1 MKIEVVKIYFFSEYK
16 KIFMVFF
23 SFIESCFSTESIF
36 NINLNFNM
44 GTSNENKEV
53 KKNIFK
59 LVIVKSD
66 VFNYEL
72 NLENSRITQF
82 DTQLRF
88 VNNAPE
94 LVKTSILPPIYIK
107 KTQIGKTISEVIH
120 NDISTFYK
128 NFVKSVIDHK
138 NSLKLHIILN
148 DIHILIIGI
157 PIVDNRDNIIFCI
170 LYEIPYKETENF
182 LDLSD
187 NYDCV

>member
-1 MKIEVVKIYFFSEYK
+1 
-16 KIFMVFF
+16 MVFF
-23 SFIESCFSTESIF
+23 SLIESCFSTESIF

-44 GTSNENKEV
+44 GGSNENKDV

-59 LVIVKSD
+59 LVIAKSD
-66 VFNYEL
+66 NFNYEL
-72 NLENSRITQF
+72 NLDNSRITQY
-82 DTQLRF
+82 DTQLKF
-88 VNNAPE
+88 INNVPE
-94 LVKTSILPPIYIK
+94 LVKTSILPPIYVK
-107 KTQIGKTISEVIH
+107 KIQMGKTISEVVH

-157 PIVDNRDNIIFCI
+157 PILDNIDNIVFCV

-182 LDLSD
+182 NASFDS
-187 NYDCV
+187 

>member
-1 MKIEVVKIYFFSEYK
+1 
-16 KIFMVFF
+16 MVFF

-44 GTSNENKEV
+44 GGSENKDV

-59 LVIVKSD
+59 LVIAKSD
-66 VFNYEL
+66 NFNYEL
-72 NLENSRITQF
+72 NLDNSRITQY
-82 DTQLRF
+82 DTQLKF
-88 VNNAPE
+88 IYNVPE
-94 LVKTSILPPIYIK
+94 LLKTSILPPIYVK
-107 KTQIGKTISEVIH
+107 KTQMGKTISEVIH

-148 DIHILIIGI
+148 DIHILVIGT
-157 PIVDNRDNIIFCI
+157 PIFDNIDNTIFCL

-182 LDLSD
+182 NVSFE
-187 NYDCV
+187 